1 MDKVTF
7 TKEQHDALKYL
18 IDQEQVGLTNDED
31 NEFWNVIRR
40 KLRSISRIDSHWC
53 SYKVLQ

>member
-31 NEFWNVIRR
+31 NEFWNNIRR
-40 KLRSISRIDSHWC
+40 KLRSISRIDLH
-53 SYKVLQ
+53 

>member
-53 SYKVLQ
+53 SYKELQ

>member
-40 KLRSISRIDSHWC
+40 KLRLISRIDSH
-53 SYKVLQ
+53 